1 MNEIDDTR
9 YLWKQDRMI
18 EMKKYG
24 SYGICAALAI
34 AVVVLFLQVL
44 GMTGFTSW
52 HTIRDLLISFIV
64 LILGQVLLR
73 ENLGHRIWYGSYVLF
88 FLWLLVFPVVLVFSA
103 KGWTVNFGDIASY
116 YKSALF
122 TGIGM
127 AFLFAL
133 GKRYS
138 CVKWMA
144 VIGYVIVASV
154 FSLIALVYAGYYT
167 IFHIAFAA
175 GDMLPIV
182 QTSWREAEGFL
193 LLHANMGT
201 LLAVVLGFLLYLV
214 GCGAVAWYGM
224 SGREDTLVWPRW
236 KIPLLL
242 ALIGLLVVQV
252 SGNLKDG
259 FPFYEYRAAK
269 EYIDSVRVAE
279 QVHAEHAKAFR
290 LDGGA
295 VPLAQK
301 LPGTVLVVIGESET
315 SEHMKAFNGEYP
327 VETTPWLSS
336 QQEENGFYLFQNAYS
351 NFPQTTQALGMFLTG
366 VNQYNRKA
374 LTDTLS
380 LMDVAKAAGYET
392 WWVSNHDKMA
402 NGNTPAVMVAGWADH
417 EMWTS
422 PSMMDDIKL
431 LDFLKEIPAE
441 GNHFIVLHIMGSH
454 SRYLERVP
462 KDFAQLQVAD
472 HDRNT
477 NEYDTTVLYTDQVLQ
492 KIFEYARDHMHL
504 QAMVYASDHGE
515 DMKLGHG
522 AGAFLFSMVRIP
534 MFVYLSPEY
543 RDLYPEAAKQLD
555 LHRKSVFTNDLM
567 YDTVSGL
574 MQAPNSEYEA
584 CWDISSVQYDLPMEK
599 AVSKHGEVRL
609 TDDMEWIERTRNK

>member
-1 MNEIDDTR
+1 
-9 YLWKQDRMI
+9 MI

-52 HTIRDLLISFIV
+52 HTIRDLLISFVV
-64 LILGQVLLR
+64 LLLGQVILQ
-73 ENLGHRIWYGSYVLF
+73 ENLGHRIWHGSYILF
-88 FLWLLVFPVVLVFSA
+88 FLWLLVFPVVLVLSA

-116 YKSALF
+116 YKCALF
-122 TGIGM
+122 TGVGM

-144 VIGYVIVASV
+144 VIGYVGVAGV

-193 LLHANMGT
+193 LLHADMGT
-201 LLAVVLGFLLYLV
+201 LVAVVLGFLLYLV
-214 GCGAVAWYGM
+214 GCGAVAWYSMKGHV
-224 SGREDTLVWPRW
+224 DALVWPRW
-236 KIPLLL
+236 KTPLLL
-242 ALIGLLVVQV
+242 ALIVLLVVQV

-269 EYIDSVRVAE
+269 EYIDSVKVAE
-279 QVHAEHAKAFR
+279 QVHEEHAKVFH
-290 LDGGA
+290 LDSGA
-295 VPLAQK
+295 VPLTKK

-315 SEHMKAFNGEYP
+315 SEHMKAFNGAYP
-327 VETTPWLSS
+327 VETTPWLSFE
-336 QQEENGFYLFQNAYS
+336 QKEDGFYLFQNAYS

-366 VNQYNRKA
+366 VNQYNGKV

-431 LDFLKEIPAE
+431 LDFLKEIPSE
-441 GNHFIVLHIMGSH
+441 GNHFIILHIMGSH

-462 KDFAQLQVAD
+462 KDFEQLQVAG
-472 HDRNT
+472 HDKNT

-522 AGAFLFSMVRIP
+522 AGAFSFAMVRIP
-534 MFVYLSPEY
+534 MFIYLSPDY
-543 RDLYPEAAKQLD
+543 RALYPETAKQLD
-555 LHRKSVFTNDLM
+555 FHKKSVFTNDLM

-584 CWDISSVQYDLPMEK
+584 CWDVSSGQYNLPLEQ

-609 TDDMEWIERTRNK
+609 ADDAEWIERKNGE